1 MMIKI
6 LKKYLIYKIMNKNT
20 KVNFT
25 EKNPIKIKMKKML
38 KQSSKSQQI
47 KKNNKLKNNQKK
59 KMIQICFYNLI
70 NLNKN

>member
-38 KQSSKSQQI
+38 K
-47 KKNNKLKNNQKK
+47 
-59 KMIQICFYNLI
+59 
-70 NLNKN
+70 